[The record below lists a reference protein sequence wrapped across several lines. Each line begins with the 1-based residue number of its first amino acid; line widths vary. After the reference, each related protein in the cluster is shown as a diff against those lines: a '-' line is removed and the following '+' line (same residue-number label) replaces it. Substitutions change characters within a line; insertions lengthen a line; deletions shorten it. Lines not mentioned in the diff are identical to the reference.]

1 MRDLKQIA
9 LSELENDK
17 LYLLALTEFDVC
29 VPDLKLA
36 LGSEIKQ
43 FVLADNEYM
52 FEFDEDE
59 NLTDVEKLS
68 IIEESDITEIVP
80 SAFILP

>member
-9 LSELENDK
+9 LSELENDTF
-17 LYLLALTEFDVC
+17 YLLALTDIEIC

-43 FVLADNEYM
+43 FVLAENEYM
-52 FEFDEDE
+52 FDPYKD
-59 NLTDVEKLS
+59 LTDVEKLS
-68 IIEESDITEIVP
+68 MIEELHDITEIVP
-80 SAFILP
+80 AAFILP

>member
-29 VPDLKLA
+29 IPDLKLA

-43 FVLADNEYM
+43 FVLAENEYM
-52 FEFDEDE
+52 FDEDE
-59 NLTDVEKLS
+59 DLTDVEKLS
-68 IIEESDITEIVP
+68 MIEESDITEIVP
-80 SAFILP
+80 AAFILP

>member
-1 MRDLKQIA
+1 
-9 LSELENDK
+9 
-17 LYLLALTEFDVC
+17 
-29 VPDLKLA
+29 
-36 LGSEIKQ
+36 
-43 FVLADNEYM
+43 M

-68 IIEESDITEIVP
+68 MIEESDITEIVP

>member
-43 FVLADNEYM
+43 FVLAENEYM
-52 FEFDEDE
+52 FDEDE
-59 NLTDVEKLS
+59 DLTDVEK
-68 IIEESDITEIVP
+68 
-80 SAFILP
+80 

>member
-43 FVLADNEYM
+43 FVLAENEYM
-52 FEFDEDE
+52 FDEDE
-59 NLTDVEKLS
+59 DLTDVEKLS
-68 IIEESDITEIVP
+68 MIEESDISEKVP
-80 SAFILP
+80 AAFILP

>member
-43 FVLADNEYM
+43 FVLAENEYM
-52 FEFDEDE
+52 FDEDE
-59 NLTDVEKLS
+59 DLTDVEKLS
-68 IIEESDITEIVP
+68 MIEESDISEIVP
-80 SAFILP
+80 AAFILP

>member
-43 FVLADNEYM
+43 FVLAENEYM
-52 FEFDEDE
+52 FDEDE
-59 NLTDVEKLS
+59 DLTDVEKLS
-68 IIEESDITEIVP
+68 MIEESDITEIFP

>member
-43 FVLADNEYM
+43 FVLAENEYM
-52 FEFDEDE
+52 FDEDE
-59 NLTDVEKLS
+59 DLTDVEKLS
-68 IIEESDITEIVP
+68 MIEELHDITEIFP

>member
-17 LYLLALTEFDVC
+17 LYLLALIDVDVC

-43 FVLADNEYM
+43 FVLAENEYM
-52 FEFDEDE
+52 FDEDE
-59 NLTDVEKLS
+59 DLTDVEKLS
-68 IIEESDITEIVP
+68 MIEESDISEKVP
-80 SAFILP
+80 AAFILP

>member
-43 FVLADNEYM
+43 FVLAENEYM
-52 FEFDEDE
+52 FDEDE
-59 NLTDVEKLS
+59 DLTDVEKLS
-68 IIEESDITEIVP
+68 MIEESDITEIVP
-80 SAFILP
+80 AAFILP

>member
-43 FVLADNEYM
+43 FVLAENEYM
-52 FEFDEDE
+52 FDEDE
-59 NLTDVEKLS
+59 DLTYVEKLS
-68 IIEESDITEIVP
+68 MIEESDISEIVP
-80 SAFILP
+80 AAFILP

>member
-17 LYLLALTEFDVC
+17 LYLLALTEIDVR
-29 VPDLKLA
+29 VTDLKLA

-43 FVLADNEYM
+43 FVLAENEYM
-52 FEFDEDE
+52 FDEDE
-59 NLTDVEKLS
+59 DLTDVEKLS
-68 IIEESDITEIVP
+68 MIEENDITEIVP
-80 SAFILP
+80 AAFILP

>member
-43 FVLADNEYM
+43 FVLAENEYM
-52 FEFDEDE
+52 FDEDE
-59 NLTDVEKLS
+59 DLTDVEKLS
-68 IIEESDITEIVP
+68 MIEESDITEIFL

>member
-1 MRDLKQIA
+1 MKDLKQIA

-52 FEFDEDE
+52 FDEDE
-59 NLTDVEKLS
+59 DLTDVEKLS
-68 IIEESDITEIVP
+68 MIEESDITEIVP

>member
-1 MRDLKQIA
+1 
-9 LSELENDK
+9 
-17 LYLLALTEFDVC
+17 LALTEFDVC

-43 FVLADNEYM
+43 FVLAENEYL
-52 FEFDEDE
+52 FDEDDE
-59 NLTDVEKLS
+59 DLTDVEKLS
-68 IIEESDITEIVP
+68 LIEETVETEIIP

>member
-43 FVLADNEYM
+43 FVLAENEYL
-52 FEFDEDE
+52 FDEDDE
-59 NLTDVEKLS
+59 DLTDVEKLS
-68 IIEESDITEIVP
+68 LIEETVETEIIP

>member
-52 FEFDEDE
+52 FDEDE
-59 NLTDVEKLS
+59 DLTDVEKLS
-68 IIEESDITEIVP
+68 MIEESDITEIVP

>member
-43 FVLADNEYM
+43 FVLAENEYM
-52 FEFDEDE
+52 FDEDE
-59 NLTDVEKLS
+59 DLTDVEKLS
-68 IIEESDITEIVP
+68 MIEESDITEIVP